1 VSMNSP
7 QGEGESPETASRWAL
22 IRDLLTFQLKL
33 AIDAFRD
40 LLLVPVSLAAGI
52 FDLMTGG
59 ERPGERFYAVIR
71 LGRRSERWINLFGT
85 VEDPKE
91 DDLPSLDALVGQVER
106 RVVEQVAQGG
116 MTASAKQAI
125 DRSLDRLSEGVGPRS
140 ESSRSEDRERAANDH
155 DPERDPRE

>member
-1 VSMNSP
+1 MNSP

-40 LLLVPVSLAAGI
+40 VLLVPVSLAAGL

-71 LGRRSERWINLFGT
+71 LGRRSEHWINLFGA
-85 VEDPKE
+85 VEGPKE
-91 DDLPSLDALVGQVER
+91 DDLPSLDALVDQVER

-125 DRSLDRLSEGVGPRS
+125 DRSLDRLSEGVGRRS

>member
-1 VSMNSP
+1 MNSP

-40 LLLVPVSLAAGI
+40 VLLLPVSLAAGI

-71 LGRRSERWINLFGT
+71 LGRRSESWINLFGA

-91 DDLPSLDALVGQVER
+91 DDLPSLDALVAQVER

-125 DRSLDRLSEGVGPRS
+125 DRSLDRLSGGVGRRS